1 MQGCSISCPG
11 CLSRD
16 TWPEDDRLLV
26 DVGVITGWVAE
37 VVPKS
42 DGITISGGE
51 PFDQPAAVR
60 EIARAARL
68 AATDRAVDAFRPGGG
83 EEGVAGAGSKQQRLQ
98 DAAERQRIAQARGV
112 ADRAQR
118 RGTEGLDLAVGLDL
132 RHDEDELEVRLL
144 DARRPADDGWRGSTN
159 QEFHAL
165 TPLGAQREPA
175 TWRADRR
182 LQVTVDE
189 RQVWIVGIPRHGDLN
204 RMEAHL
210 AADGIELDQVS
221 WRP

>member
-1 MQGCSISCPG
+1 VTALGWGIRGGIWLQGCSISCPG

-68 AATDRAVDAFRPGGG
+68 AATDRAVDILVYSGR
-83 EEGVAGAGSKQQRLQ
+83 S
-98 DAAERQRIAQARGV
+98 IA
-112 ADRAQR
+112 
-118 RGTEGLDLAVGLDL
+118 
-132 RHDEDELEVRLL
+132 ELERDHLPVLAEIDAVITEPF